1 MRRIVA
7 VLLLCSGATLLSAQ
21 NEEHKTPAQIEQELQ
36 SAEKQFEKA
45 KKMFNPWYTGP
56 LITPGASMMA
66 PGWGNIQPYLF
77 VTDNYA
83 HFNSERHSH
92 KMPNNLVTLNPS
104 VSMQFGVTKTMDTT
118 LGMQGFEN
126 WQNHHSGGGFG
137 DMTLNIGFPV
147 TVQTLH
153 VPAIKL
159 CIKETF
165 PTGQYQH
172 LNTNGMNLSATGGG
186 SYQTQFT
193 LTMSKVLFWDYQ
205 HPMNFRLSFN
215 YNLPTA
221 VTVKGF
227 NNYGGGFG
235 THAKVRPGNTFSA
248 DMGIEI
254 SLNQRWVVATDLAYT
269 AQNET
274 KYSGYAGTTTK
285 GGALPASIGGGFN
298 DNLSLA
304 PAIEYNWN
312 ENLGMLGS
320 VWFSVYGRN
329 SNNFVSGVLS
339 VTWTFQVN

>member
-1 MRRIVA
+1 
-7 VLLLCSGATLLSAQ
+7 
-21 NEEHKTPAQIEQELQ
+21 
-36 SAEKQFEKA
+36 
-45 KKMFNPWYTGP
+45 
-56 LITPGASMMA
+56 MMP
-66 PGWGNIQPYLF
+66 PGWANIQPYLY

-83 HFNSERHSH
+83 RFDSERHSIS
-92 KMPNNLVTLNPS
+92 KDSSLVSLNPS
-104 VSMQFGVTKTMDTT
+104 VGMQFGVTKTMDISFSIQAF
-118 LGMQGFEN
+118 GN
-126 WQNHHSGGGFG
+126 WQYGQSGGGFG
-137 DMTLNIGFPV
+137 DTSVTIGFPI
-147 TVQTLH
+147 TAQTLH

-172 LNTNGMNLSATGGG
+172 LNTNGFGLSATGGG
-186 SYQTQFT
+186 AYQTQFS
-193 LTMSKVLFWDYQ
+193 LSMAKVLFWDYL
-205 HPMNFRLSFN
+205 HPMNFRLYFS
-215 YNLPTA
+215 YNLPTT
-221 VTVKGF
+221 VTVNGF

-254 SLNQRWVVATDLAYT
+254 SLTQRWVVATDLAYT

-274 KYSGYAGTTTK
+274 KYSRYAGTTTK

-304 PAIEYNWN
+304 PAFEYNWN
-312 ENLGMLGS
+312 ENLGFVGG